1 MDLLVDIHSV
11 LRWLVLLDV
20 VVAAGYG
27 LVVGR
32 RADEWNALLYSLT
45 VMVIDIQ
52 VTLGIVLYL
61 FNQGWDQGFF
71 IAVLHPLFMLAA
83 LAVAHIGMSRARS
96 AETAPGAYRTIS
108 VALVVSLVLIVLGI
122 PWER

>member
-1 MDLLVDIHSV
+1 MDLLVDIHSW
-11 LRWLVLLDV
+11 LRWIVLLDV
-20 VVAAGYG
+20 VGAAGYG
-27 LVVGR
+27 FVVAK
-32 RADEWNALLYSLT
+32 RAEVWNAPLYSIT
-45 VMVIDIQ
+45 VMIVDIQ

-96 AETAPGAYRTIS
+96 AEAPAAAYRTVS
-108 VALVVSLVLIVLGI
+108 VALLVSLVLVVLGI